1 VVGRVADAGMFSVV
15 NIHWDGGWI
24 DSGSKEKFPETYAT
38 FTLAA
43 DTKFWS
49 YCEQIARYF
58 EGEEREADLRG
69 AQ

>member
-1 VVGRVADAGMFSVV
+1 MVGCVADAGMFSVV

-24 DSGSKEKFPETYAT
+24 DSGSKEKFWETYAT
-38 FTLAA
+38 FTPAA
-43 DTKFWS
+43 DAKFRS

-58 EGEEREADLRG
+58 GGEEREADLRG